1 MRLHNK
7 SVWATVPVVPGK
19 ESAVFTC
26 LSLLPFYILLSLSL
40 LLTLPPSS
48 SCPSSP
54 LSLSAIDYKLKNNE
68 ACVLRGRPR
77 KLRKSSVYLEL
88 ARQVC

>member
-1 MRLHNK
+1 MRLDNK
-7 SVWATVPVVPGK
+7 SVWT
-19 ESAVFTC
+19 TC
-26 LSLLPFYILLSLSL
+26 SPRAGERCLHVSQSSTFLYTTFSLSL

-48 SCPSSP
+48 YPSPP
-54 LSLSAIDYKLKNNE
+54 LSPSAIDYKLKNNE
-68 ACVLRGRPR
+68 ACALWGRPR